1 MTTVAELIDTAR
13 SYTGVR
19 WRHQGRTRSGID
31 CAGLL
36 IRTAHDLGLS
46 EFDISGY
53 PTSPNGTMTGLLEAN
68 CVRQP
73 AGTEPAPGM
82 VAEIRFQREPQH
94 IALVVPYHL
103 GGVAL
108 LHAMSHFPRRVAE
121 HRLDDKWRQSIVALY
136 CLPGVDY

>member
-19 WRHQGRTRSGID
+19 WRHQGRTR
-31 CAGLL
+31 AGLDCL
-36 IRTAHDLGLS
+36 GLVIRTTHDHGLTD
-46 EFDISGY
+46 FDVKGY
-53 PTSPNGTMTGLLEAN
+53 STLPNGSMTALLEEH
-68 CVRQP
+68 CIKQP
-73 AGTEPAPGM
+73 PGTEPVAGM
-82 VAEIRFQREPQH
+82 VAEIMFEREPQH

-121 HRLDDKWRQSIVALY
+121 HRLDDQWRKRIVGLY